1 VAELHEVVQPF
12 TTDSGAFN
20 FNTKDASEVL
30 FTIDVVRSLPARAE
44 PQHAHDQEQQQQQQ
58 QKRWTSALAG
68 VLINSHPFSYGCVV
82 LVVRTDRM
90 LPQVLTQ
97 EAIEVG
103 LLLAAQSTEGLR
115 VGYNS
120 LAGTRSLTPHALLR
134 LWLNFLAGGAS
145 VNHLHFQG
153 WYFNATPDG
162 QLPVESAFFAVLRSS
177 SGLTVSQSQGAPSTL
192 FDPHE

>member
-1 VAELHEVVQPF
+1 MAELHEVVQPF

-44 PQHAHDQEQQQQQQ
+44 PQLAHDQEQQQQ

-97 EAIEVG
+97 EAIELG

-120 LAGTRSLTPHALLR
+120 LAGTRLLTLPRSL
-134 LWLNFLAGGAS
+134 W
-145 VNHLHFQG
+145 
-153 WYFNATPDG
+153 
-162 QLPVESAFFAVLRSS
+162 AFFRP
-177 SGLTVSQSQGAPSTL
+177 LTV
-192 FDPHE
+192 

>member
-1 VAELHEVVQPF
+1 MAELHEVVQPF

-20 FNTKDASEVL
+20 FNIKDASEVL

-44 PQHAHDQEQQQQQQ
+44 PQHAHDQEQQHQ
-58 QKRWTSALAG
+58 QKWTSALAG

-120 LAGTRSLTPHALLR
+120 LAGTRSLTLPPS
-134 LWLNFLAGGAS
+134 LW
-145 VNHLHFQG
+145 HF
-153 WYFNATPDG
+153 F
-162 QLPVESAFFAVLRSS
+162 
-177 SGLTVSQSQGAPSTL
+177 
-192 FDPHE
+192 

>member
-1 VAELHEVVQPF
+1 MVELHEVVQPF

-20 FNTKDASEVL
+20 FNIKDASEVL

-44 PQHAHDQEQQQQQQ
+44 PQHAHDQVQQQHQ
-58 QKRWTSALAG
+58 QKGWTSELAG

-97 EAIEVG
+97 EAIELG

-120 LAGTRSLTPHALLR
+120 LAGTRLLTLPRSL
-134 LWLNFLAGGAS
+134 W
-145 VNHLHFQG
+145 
-153 WYFNATPDG
+153 
-162 QLPVESAFFAVLRSS
+162 AFFR
-177 SGLTVSQSQGAPSTL
+177 P
-192 FDPHE
+192 